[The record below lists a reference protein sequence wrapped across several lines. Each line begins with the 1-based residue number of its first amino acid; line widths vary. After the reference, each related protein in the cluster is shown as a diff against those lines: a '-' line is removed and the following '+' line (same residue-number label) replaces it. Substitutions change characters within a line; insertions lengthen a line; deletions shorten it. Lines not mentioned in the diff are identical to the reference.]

1 MSNNLS
7 QRLYELRKKQGMT
20 LEQVAN
26 EVGVG
31 KSTVRKWETG
41 IIANMKRDKIALLAH
56 ALHTSPGYL
65 MGWENENEFSPSQK
79 DIDES
84 KAEVIS
90 FNENE
95 EKLLECFRAC
105 DLEGQIK
112 ILNTAIEQRD
122 AREKI
127 ARSKTTTNA

>member
-1 MSNNLS
+1 MFWKNFSDLCK
-7 QRLYELRKKQGMT
+7 E
-20 LEQVAN
+20 A
-26 EVGVG
+26 G
-31 KSTVRKWETG
+31 KSPNSVAQELNIASGTITNWKKGKSPRNAYLK
-41 IIANMKRDKIALLAH
+41 IISEYFGVSVDFLLGFDKK
-56 ALHTSPGYL
+56 
-65 MGWENENEFSPSQK
+65 EKPS
-79 DIDES
+79 DEP
-84 KAEVIS
+84 KAEIVP

-127 ARSKTTTNA
+127 ARSKNTTNA

>member
-1 MSNNLS
+1 MFKKIFINLCNEKGVAPTQVLKTIGLDTS
-7 QRLYELRKKQGMT
+7 TFSRWDEKSIPRATT
-20 LEQVAN
+20 LQ
-26 EVGVG
+26 
-31 KSTVRKWETG
+31 K
-41 IIANMKRDKIALLAH
+41 IANYFNVNVE
-56 ALHTSPGYL
+56 YL
-65 MGWENENEFSPSQK
+65 EGKEKEKPS
-79 DIDES
+79 DEP
-84 KAEVIS
+84 KAEIVP

-127 ARSKTTTNA
+127 ATRTNKTNA

>member
-1 MSNNLS
+1 MF
-7 QRLYELRKKQGMT
+7 KKIFIDLCNKKSIAPTQVLKAIGLDTSTFSRWDEKSLPRATT
-20 LEQVAN
+20 LQ
-26 EVGVG
+26 
-31 KSTVRKWETG
+31 
-41 IIANMKRDKIALLAH
+41 KIADYFNV
-56 ALHTSPGYL
+56 TVEYL
-65 MGWENENEFSPSQK
+65 KGEEKGKPS
-79 DIDES
+79 DEP
-84 KAEVIS
+84 KAEVIP

-127 ARSKTTTNA
+127 TRSKTTTNA

>member
-1 MSNNLS
+1 MFWKNFSDLCK
-7 QRLYELRKKQGMT
+7 E
-20 LEQVAN
+20 A
-26 EVGVG
+26 G
-31 KSTVRKWETG
+31 KSPNSVAQEL
-41 IIANMKRDKIALLAH
+41 KIASGTITNWKKGKTPRNTYLKLISEYFNVSVDFLL
-56 ALHTSPGYL
+56 GYI
-65 MGWENENEFSPSQK
+65 EKKEKPS
-79 DIDES
+79 DEP
-84 KAEVIS
+84 KAAVIP

>member
-1 MSNNLS
+1 MFKKIFINLCNEKGVAPTQVLKTIGLDTS
-7 QRLYELRKKQGMT
+7 TFSRWDEKSVPRATT
-20 LEQVAN
+20 LQ
-26 EVGVG
+26 
-31 KSTVRKWETG
+31 K
-41 IIANMKRDKIALLAH
+41 IANYFNVNVE
-56 ALHTSPGYL
+56 YL
-65 MGWENENEFSPSQK
+65 EGKEKEKPS
-79 DIDES
+79 DEP
-84 KAEVIS
+84 KADVIP

-127 ARSKTTTNA
+127 ATRTNKTNA

>member
-1 MSNNLS
+1 MFKKIFIDLCNKNGITPSAACLKVGITPATFS
-7 QRLYELRKKQGMT
+7 GYTEKSIPRQATLQRIADYFNVSIEYLK
-20 LEQVAN
+20 
-26 EVGVG
+26 G
-31 KSTVRKWETG
+31 KEIEK
-41 IIANMKRDKIALLAH
+41 
-56 ALHTSPGYL
+56 
-65 MGWENENEFSPSQK
+65 PS
-79 DIDES
+79 DEP
-84 KAEVIS
+84 KAEIVP

-127 ARSKTTTNA
+127 ATRTNKTNA

>member
-1 MSNNLS
+1 MNFSEIFNNLCKENKTTMTATVK
-7 QRLYELRKKQGMT
+7 ELGLAPGSVTAWKQGK
-20 LEQVAN
+20 EPKV
-26 EVGVG
+26 
-31 KSTVRKWETG
+31 K
-41 IIANMKRDKIALLAH
+41 ALLLISH
-56 ALHTSPGYL
+56 RFGVSIDYL
-65 MGWENENEFSPSQK
+65 LGNSEEKENPS
-79 DIDES
+79 DEP
-84 KAEVIS
+84 KAAIIP

-127 ARSKTTTNA
+127 TRSKTTTNA